1 MRCSLIIIASFLM
14 ITEINAYECQ
24 IALTQT
30 NVTVISDGLCTYL
43 NYHICMLTIFGPS
56 AVFFMMKAAF
66 HAGCKDDPDA
76 AEFSGKCAFVCAGM
90 TLGVEFSLIFLY
102 ISVLL
107 LLITRY
113 IALFTKWIF
122 SAIALFT
129 KWILRKATHRVVP
142 VVVIVVESPITV
154 APAEPMNITIVIMDP
169 TTDSCPICLSSD
181 NGDWAVTGCG
191 HKFHNVCIKKWTN
204 RTCPMC
210 RMAF

>member
-1 MRCSLIIIASFLM
+1 MRCPLIIIASFLM

-66 HAGCKDDPDA
+66 HSGCKDDPEA
-76 AEFSGKCAFVCAGM
+76 AEFSVKCAFACVGM
-90 TLGVEFSLIFLY
+90 TLGFEFSLALFYTCVFLL
-102 ISVLL
+102 V
-107 LLITRY
+107 ITRP

-122 SAIALFT
+122 
-129 KWILRKATHRVVP
+129 REATHGVVP